1 MRQKESRVSTLTVAQ
16 SGDYRFDIEY
26 YDDEGSCVCR
36 YISGWSETV
45 HLFFII
51 MMEVHDN

>member
-1 MRQKESRVSTLTVAQ
+1 MRKKESRVSTLTVAQ

-26 YDDEGSCVCR
+26 YDDESSCVYR

-45 HLFFII
+45 HLFFIM